1 MGKPRTFWASRSHR
15 WIGEKEN
22 IPFMAKYW
30 EEKPVEYIEKS
41 AYDDLKAK
49 LEIAREALDSL
60 SSSTHHR
67 NIADEQEL
75 RQRTAIARQALKQIG
90 EE

>member
-1 MGKPRTFWASRSHR
+1 MKEPLTFSISFTKAR
-15 WIGEKEN
+15 
-22 IPFMAKYW
+22 
-30 EEKPVEYIEKS
+30 EEFGDETLCPEEEDLQFVEKS

-75 RQRTAIARQALKQIG
+75 RQRTKIASQALKQIG